1 LLFPTTDNQE
11 PATIVTD
18 HVQIPGYK
26 LLRTL
31 GEGGMATVYL
41 AVQESLDREVALK
54 VMSPVLAANE
64 TFCEQFMKEGRIT
77 AKLTHPHLMTVHDI
91 GSYNGVYYLASEF
104 LPAGTL
110 RERMDGLSTA
120 EALEIARDIASGLAY
135 AHEKGFVHRDVKP
148 GNIMFRSNGTAVLAD
163 FGIAKAMKSVS
174 AATMAG
180 NAIGT
185 PDYMSPEQAQAIPV
199 DGRSDLYSLGA
210 VLFETLTGA
219 RPYSAPDAY
228 AIALMHVTEPV
239 PRLAEKQ
246 AWLQPLI
253 DGLMAK
259 NPDQRFANGEAFIT
273 ACDRLVQANPHAAA
287 SAREQRS
294 ARRRAVSTGSG
305 STAAS
310 AAISQSGK
318 SPTRGLRP
326 ALLGAGV
333 VVLIV
338 ALVLGWRWTHSP
350 ADANATVPTTV
361 TPVVQPPPPP
371 VANDNAAT
379 AGLAK
384 LDLPTL
390 LARGEE
396 YAAYGQTENHYGD
409 KLDFPAGDNAIDL
422 FHEALKRDTGNA
434 RATKGLAQI
443 ATFYQQ
449 GARTAFDHGL
459 YTGTEELLEKGL
471 RADPNNAQLLKLKA
485 DLAKAE
491 QGG

>member
-1 LLFPTTDNQE
+1 MTDN
-11 PATIVTD
+11 
-18 HVQIPGYK
+18 VQIPGYR
-26 LLRTL
+26 LLKTL

-91 GSYNGVYYLASEF
+91 GSDRGVYYLASEY

-110 RERMDGLSTA
+110 RERMDRLSTA

-185 PDYMSPEQAQAIPV
+185 PDYMSPEQAQASPV

-210 VLFETLTGA
+210 VLFETLTGTK
-219 RPYSAPDAY
+219 PYQAPDAY
-228 AIALMHVTEPV
+228 AVALMHVTEPV
-239 PRLAEKQ
+239 PKLPEKLT
-246 AWLQPLI
+246 WLQPLI

-259 NPDQRFANGEAFIT
+259 KPDQRFATGEAFI
-273 ACDRLVQANPHAAA
+273 AASDRLVQANPQAVT

-294 ARRRAVSTGSG
+294 ARRRAVSTGS
-305 STAAS
+305 TPAPAAAQPVD
-310 AAISQSGK
+310 AAARRK
-318 SPTRGLRP
+318 GLRV
-326 ALLGAGV
+326 ALLGVGV
-333 VVLIV
+333 IVLI
-338 ALVLGWRWTHSP
+338 AATAFGWRWMHRVPEQAAPSATTEATP
-350 ADANATVPTTV
+350 ALPRA
-361 TPVVQPPPPP
+361 PPPPS
-371 VANDNAAT
+371 VMSVDSTAQAA
-379 AGLAK
+379 LAK
-384 LDLPTL
+384 LDVPSL

-396 YAAYGQTENHYGD
+396 YLAAAPDNGGRKMT
-409 KLDFPAGDNAIDL
+409 FPAGDNAIDF
-422 FHEALKRDTGNA
+422 FHEVLRREAGNVRATQGLAKIAAFYESSARSALKNGLDT
-434 RATKGLAQI
+434 ATDEFIDDGL
-443 ATFYQQ
+443 
-449 GARTAFDHGL
+449 L
-459 YTGTEELLEKGL
+459 
-471 RADPNNAQLLKLKA
+471 ADPNHAGLLKLKA
-485 DLAKAE
+485 ELAKTK
-491 QGG
+491 

>member
-1 LLFPTTDNQE
+1 MTDN
-11 PATIVTD
+11 
-18 HVQIPGYK
+18 VQIPGYR
-26 LLRTL
+26 LLKTL

-91 GSYNGVYYLASEF
+91 GADHGVYYLASEY

-110 RERMDGLSTA
+110 RERKDRLSTA

-185 PDYMSPEQAQAIPV
+185 PDYMSPEQAQASPV

-210 VLFETLTGA
+210 VLFETLTGTK
-219 RPYSAPDAY
+219 PYQAPDAF
-228 AIALMHVTEPV
+228 AVALMHVTEPV
-239 PRLAEKQ
+239 PTLPEKL

-253 DGLMAK
+253 DGVMAK
-259 NPDQRFANGEAFIT
+259 KPDQRFATGEAFI
-273 ACDRLVQANPHAAA
+273 AASDRLVQANPQAVT

-294 ARRRAVSTGSG
+294 ACRRAVSTGS
-305 STAAS
+305 TPPLAV
-310 AAISQSGK
+310 SQSVG
-318 SPTRGLRP
+318 PAARARGLRV

-333 VVLIV
+333 VVFIV
-338 ALVLGWRWTHSP
+338 AAAFGWRWTHRVPEQAASSVTTEATP
-350 ADANATVPTTV
+350 ALPSES
-361 TPVVQPPPPP
+361 PPPP
-371 VANDNAAT
+371 VMSEDSAAAANM
-379 AGLAK
+379 AK
-384 LDLPTL
+384 LDLPML
-390 LARGEE
+390 IAR
-396 YAAYGQTENHYGD
+396 ADKNLAYGQKSYGE
-409 KLDFPAGDNAIDL
+409 KLAFPSDDNAISQYNEVL
-422 FHEALKRDTGNA
+422 RRDPGNA
-434 RATKGLAQI
+434 RATQGLSQI
-443 ATFYQQ
+443 AAFFGQAAR
-449 GARTAFDHGL
+449 GALNNGLDTATDDFI
-459 YTGTEELLEKGL
+459 EKGL
-471 RADPNNAQLLKLKA
+471 RADPKNAGLLKLKA
-485 DLAKAE
+485 ELAKAKK
-491 QGG
+491 GGG

>member
-1 LLFPTTDNQE
+1 MTAEKQKS
-11 PATIVTD
+11 IVTD
-18 HVQIPGYK
+18 NVQIPGYN

-64 TFCEQFMKEGRIT
+64 TFCDQFMKEGRIT

-91 GSYNGVYYLASEF
+91 GSYNGVYYLASEY

-219 RPYSAPDAY
+219 KPYEAPDAY

-239 PRLAEKQ
+239 PRLGEKQ

-273 ACDRLVQANPHAAA
+273 ACDRLVQANPQAAA

-294 ARRRAVSTGSG
+294 VRRRVVGSGGG

-310 AAISQSGK
+310 AALSQSGK
-318 SPTRGLRP
+318 TTANTRGLRV

-333 VVLIV
+333 VVLI
-338 ALVLGWRWTHSP
+338 AAAGLGWRWTHSP
-350 ADANATVPTTV
+350 ADANAGVPTTV
-361 TPVVQPPPPP
+361 MPPVQPPPLPPPP
-371 VANDNAAT
+371 VADDSANAA
-379 AGLAK
+379 LAK

-390 LARGEE
+390 LTRGDE
-396 YAAYGQTENHYGD
+396 YLAYGQEQNHYGE
-409 KLDFPAGDNAIDL
+409 KLDFPTGDNAIDL
-422 FHEALKRDTGNA
+422 FREALKREPGNT
-434 RATKGLAQI
+434 RAAKGLAQI
-443 ATFYQQ
+443 AAFYEH
-449 GARTAFDHGL
+449 GARTAFNNGL
-459 YTGTEELLEKGL
+459 YAGTEELVEKGL
-471 RADPNNAQLLKLKA
+471 RADPKNADLLKLKA
-485 DLAKAE
+485 DLDKTE
-491 QGG
+491 KGG